1 MRPDRK
7 EGSTMNKH
15 CKKNKRIQVMSLLL
29 SISLTG
35 GVFFTPLYSQAKSK
49 SSVAEERR
57 QELLKKQK
65 DAESKKAEANENL
78 NKLMNE
84 KQDLE
89 KNKTSITDQISS
101 VRGQIQSAQDKVAE
115 TGQDIQKLSE
125 DLTEAENKENE
136 LHDKIKEQI
145 AISYENETGKNVL
158 VYILESG
165 SLAEFLNRMEYASS
179 ISAYNKS
186 LLESYS
192 KLKDAI
198 ASKSS
203 ELEKQKEEAE
213 NAKETLAKKQ
223 EELGNLLS
231 STNQEIDSKAEE
243 VSLASAN
250 LDEIDRQIKGYKAE
264 VQKIEQDTA
273 KAQSNQV
280 NTALEEQKKEKDAA
294 VANLEVQENALKQKQ
309 DEQARLDQITKQK
322 EAERIAAEQAAN
334 AAKAAEQAAKD
345 EAAKKAAE
353 EAAQKAAAE
362 AAAKKAAEEQARAE
376 AEAKRKELEEQQ
388 NKTEEARA
396 QVENISKVTSSAGRV
411 YNAGAQEV
419 KLLGAICQAEAGNQG
434 YNGMLA
440 VASVIMNRVYIKKYG
455 FASQNSIT
463 SVVYAKNQFEPVRR
477 KMVVR
482 SGKGYV
488 ETGETVLEYYLN
500 HYDTKVSSN
509 AKNAAAAALRG
520 SRYTTGSGPM
530 NQLFFMTPA
539 AYNAQTWFSKS
550 KVRDYFQ
557 LGGHVFFNVNV

>member
-1 MRPDRK
+1 
-7 EGSTMNKH
+7 MNKH

-250 LDEIDRQIKGYKAE
+250 LDEIDRQIRGYKAE

-280 NTALEEQKKEKDAA
+280 NAALEEQKKEKDAA
-294 VANLEVQENALKQKQ
+294 EANLEVQENALKQKQ

-322 EAERIAAEQAAN
+322 EAERIAAEQAAKD
-334 AAKAAEQAAKD
+334 ATAAEQAAKD

-353 EAAQKAAAE
+353 EA
-362 AAAKKAAEEQARAE
+362 EQARAE

-509 AKNAAAAALRG
+509 AKNAATAALRG

>member
-89 KNKTSITDQISS
+89 KSKTSITDQISS

-280 NTALEEQKKEKDAA
+280 NAALEEQKKEKDAA

-322 EAERIAAEQAAN
+322 EAERIAAEQAAKD
-334 AAKAAEQAAKD
+334 ATAAEQAAKD

-353 EAAQKAAAE
+353 EA
-362 AAAKKAAEEQARAE
+362 EQARAE

-388 NKTEEARA
+388 SKTEEART

-463 SVVYAKNQFEPVRR
+463 SVVYARNQFEPVRR

-530 NQLFFMTPA
+530 NQLFFMTPS

-557 LGGHVFFNVNV
+557 LGGNVFFNVNV

>member
-1 MRPDRK
+1 
-7 EGSTMNKH
+7 
-15 CKKNKRIQVMSLLL
+15 
-29 SISLTG
+29 
-35 GVFFTPLYSQAKSK
+35 
-49 SSVAEERR
+49 
-57 QELLKKQK
+57 
-65 DAESKKAEANENL
+65 
-78 NKLMNE
+78 
-84 KQDLE
+84 
-89 KNKTSITDQISS
+89 
-101 VRGQIQSAQDKVAE
+101 
-115 TGQDIQKLSE
+115 
-125 DLTEAENKENE
+125 
-136 LHDKIKEQI
+136 
-145 AISYENETGKNVL
+145 
-158 VYILESG
+158 
-165 SLAEFLNRMEYASS
+165 MEYASS

-280 NTALEEQKKEKDAA
+280 NAALEEQKKEKDAA

-322 EAERIAAEQAAN
+322 EAERIAAEQAAKD
-334 AAKAAEQAAKD
+334 ATAAEQAAKD

-353 EAAQKAAAE
+353 EA
-362 AAAKKAAEEQARAE
+362 EQARAE

-388 NKTEEARA
+388 SKTEEART

-463 SVVYAKNQFEPVRR
+463 SVVYARNQFEPVRR

-530 NQLFFMTPA
+530 NQLFFMTPS

>member
-1 MRPDRK
+1 
-7 EGSTMNKH
+7 MNKH

-243 VSLASAN
+243 AGLASAN
-250 LDEIDRQIKGYKAE
+250 LDEIDRQIKEYKAE

-273 KAQSNQV
+273 KAQANQV
-280 NTALEEQKKEKDAA
+280 NAALAEQKKEKDAA
-294 VANLEVQENALKQKQ
+294 EANLEAQENALKQKQ

-334 AAKAAEQAAKD
+334 EAEV
-345 EAAKKAAE
+345 
-353 EAAQKAAAE
+353 
-362 AAAKKAAEEQARAE
+362 AAKKAAEEQARAE
-376 AEAKRKELEEQQ
+376 AEANRRELEEQKS
-388 NKTEEARA
+388 KTEEARS
-396 QVENISKVTSSAGRV
+396 QVENISKVASSAGRV

-463 SVVYAKNQFEPVRR
+463 SVVYAKNQFEPVRKTR
-477 KMVVR
+477 GVTSK
-482 SGKGYV
+482 KDYV
-488 ETGETVLEYYLN
+488 GETELEYYLY
-500 HYDTKVSSN
+500 HYDTEVSSN

-530 NQLFFMTPA
+530 NQLFFMTPK
-539 AYNAQTWFSKS
+539 AYSQQAWFSKS

>member
-89 KNKTSITDQISS
+89 KSKTSITDQISS

-280 NTALEEQKKEKDAA
+280 NAALEEQKKEKDAA

-322 EAERIAAEQAAN
+322 EAERIAAEQAAKD
-334 AAKAAEQAAKD
+334 ATAAEQAAKD

-353 EAAQKAAAE
+353 EA
-362 AAAKKAAEEQARAE
+362 EQARAE

-388 NKTEEARA
+388 SKTEEART

-463 SVVYAKNQFEPVRR
+463 SVVYARNQFEPVRR

-530 NQLFFMTPA
+530 NQLFFMTPS